1 MGNYKYVSKN
11 EVRPYEEL
19 FEEVFRK
26 IQKELKKKNG
36 LTFSFALVGSA
47 KRNLVVRHHNKGFD
61 CDYQLY
67 LQKNKQEL
75 SAEEIKKLLIK
86 KFDEKMP
93 IKFDYCE
100 DSTSSI
106 TIKKEITKQSRI
118 EFSYDIVIM
127 DLYEDASY
135 ILRKNGSGQYV
146 WNQLPDFTSFEDDYS
161 QIDGADMWENLRQCY
176 YDKKIAK
183 NNGSPKYKDKKSFQL
198 LHQAVKETLQKF
210 HI

>member
-1 MGNYKYVSKN
+1 MENYEYVSKN

-19 FEEVFRK
+19 FEEVFRE

-67 LQKNKQEL
+67 LQRNKQEL

-93 IKFDYCE
+93 NEFDYCE

-106 TIKKEITKQSRI
+106 TIKKKITKQSKI
-118 EFSYDIVIM
+118 EFSYDIIIM

-146 WNQLPDFTSFEDDYS
+146 WNPLPDFTSFEDDYR
-161 QIDGADMWENLRQCY
+161 QIEGADMWEDLRQCY

-198 LHQAVKETLQKF
+198 LHQAVKETLSRF
-210 HI
+210 

>member
-1 MGNYKYVSKN
+1 MENYEYVSKN

-19 FEEVFRK
+19 FEEVFRE

-67 LQKNKQEL
+67 LQRNKQEL

-93 IKFDYCE
+93 NEFDYCE

-106 TIKKEITKQSRI
+106 TIKKKITKQSKI
-118 EFSYDIVIM
+118 EFSYDIIIM

-146 WNQLPDFTSFEDDYS
+146 WNQLPDFTSFEDDYR
-161 QIDGADMWENLRQCY
+161 QIGGADMWEDLRQCY

-198 LHQAVKETLQKF
+198 LHQAVKETLSRF
-210 HI
+210 

>member
-1 MGNYKYVSKN
+1 MENYEYVSKN

-19 FEEVFRK
+19 FEEVFRE

-67 LQKNKQEL
+67 LQRNKQEL
-75 SAEEIKKLLIK
+75 SAEKIKKLLIK

-93 IKFDYCE
+93 SEFDYCE

-106 TIKKEITKQSRI
+106 TIKKKITQQSKI

-146 WNQLPDFTSFEDDYS
+146 WNQLPDFTSFEDDYR
-161 QIDGADMWENLRQCY
+161 QIEGADMWEDLRQCY

-198 LHQAVKETLQKF
+198 LHQAVKETLSRF
-210 HI
+210 

>member
-1 MGNYKYVSKN
+1 MGNYEYVSKD

-19 FEEVFRK
+19 FEEVFRE

-67 LQKNKQEL
+67 LQRNKQEL

-86 KFDEKMP
+86 KFDKKIPNE
-93 IKFDYCE
+93 FDYCE

-106 TIKKEITKQSRI
+106 TVKKKITKQSKI

-146 WNQLPDFTSFEDDYS
+146 WNQLPYFTSFEDDYS
-161 QIDGADMWENLRQCY
+161 QIEGADMWENLRQCY

>member
-1 MGNYKYVSKN
+1 MGNYEYVSKD

-19 FEEVFRK
+19 FEEVFRE

-67 LQKNKQEL
+67 LQRNKQEL

-93 IKFDYCE
+93 NEFDYCE

-106 TIKKEITKQSRI
+106 TIKKKITKQSKI
-118 EFSYDIVIM
+118 EFSYDIIIM

-146 WNQLPDFTSFEDDYS
+146 WNQLPDFTSFEDDYR
-161 QIDGADMWENLRQCY
+161 QIGGADMWEDLRQCY

-198 LHQAVKETLQKF
+198 LHQAVKETLSRF
-210 HI
+210 

>member
-1 MGNYKYVSKN
+1 MENYEYVSKN

-19 FEEVFRK
+19 FEEVFRE

-67 LQKNKQEL
+67 LQRNKQEL

-93 IKFDYCE
+93 NEFDYCE

-106 TIKKEITKQSRI
+106 TIKKKITKQSKI

-146 WNQLPDFTSFEDDYS
+146 WNQLPDFTSFEDDYR
-161 QIDGADMWENLRQCY
+161 QIEGADMWEDLRQCY

-198 LHQAVKETLQKF
+198 LHQAVKETLSRF
-210 HI
+210 

>member
-1 MGNYKYVSKN
+1 MENYEYVSKN

-19 FEEVFRK
+19 FEEVFRE

-75 SAEEIKKLLIK
+75 SAEKIKKLLIK

-93 IKFDYCE
+93 SEFDYCE

-106 TIKKEITKQSRI
+106 TIKKKITQQSKI

-146 WNQLPDFTSFEDDYS
+146 WNQLPDFTSFEDDYR
-161 QIDGADMWENLRQCY
+161 QIEGADMWEDLRQCY

-198 LHQAVKETLQKF
+198 LHQAVKETLSRF
-210 HI
+210 

>member
-1 MGNYKYVSKN
+1 MANYEYVPKS
-11 EVRPYEEL
+11 EVRPYIKL
-19 FEEVFRK
+19 FEEVFRE
-26 IQKELKKKNG
+26 IQKELKKNNG

-67 LQKNKQEL
+67 LQKNKQKL
-75 SAEEIKKLLIK
+75 SGEEIKKLLME

-93 IKFDYCE
+93 NEFDFCE

-106 TIKKEITKQSRI
+106 TIKKKITKQSKI

-146 WNQLPDFTSFEDDYS
+146 WNQLPDFTSFDDDYS
-161 QIDGADMWENLRQCY
+161 QIKGTDMWEDLKQRY
-176 YDKKIAK
+176 YNKITAK

-198 LHQAVKETLQKF
+198 LHQAVKETLSRF
-210 HI
+210 

>member
-1 MGNYKYVSKN
+1 MGNYEYVSKD
-11 EVRPYEEL
+11 EVRPYKEL

-67 LQKNKQEL
+67 LQRNKQEL
-75 SAEEIKKLLIK
+75 SAEKIKKLLIK

-93 IKFDYCE
+93 SEFDYCE

-106 TIKKEITKQSRI
+106 TIKKKITKQSKI

-146 WNQLPDFTSFEDDYS
+146 WNQLPDFTSFKDDYR
-161 QIDGADMWENLRQCY
+161 QIAGADMWEDLRQCY
-176 YDKKIAK
+176 YDKRIAK

-198 LHQAVKETLQKF
+198 LHQAVKETLSRF
-210 HI
+210 

>member
-1 MGNYKYVSKN
+1 MGNYEYVSKD

-19 FEEVFRK
+19 FEEVFRE

-67 LQKNKQEL
+67 LQRNKQEL
-75 SAEEIKKLLIK
+75 SAEKIKKLLIK

-93 IKFDYCE
+93 NEFDYCE

-106 TIKKEITKQSRI
+106 TIKKKITKQSKI
-118 EFSYDIVIM
+118 EFSYDIIIM

-146 WNQLPDFTSFEDDYS
+146 WNQLPDFTSFEDDYR
-161 QIDGADMWENLRQCY
+161 QIEGADMWEDLRQCY

-198 LHQAVKETLQKF
+198 LHQAVKETLSRF
-210 HI
+210 

>member
-1 MGNYKYVSKN
+1 MENYEYVSKN

-19 FEEVFRK
+19 FEEVFRE

-67 LQKNKQEL
+67 LQRNKQEL
-75 SAEEIKKLLIK
+75 SAEKIKKLLIK

-93 IKFDYCE
+93 SEFDYCE

-106 TIKKEITKQSRI
+106 TIKKKITKQSKI
-118 EFSYDIVIM
+118 EFSYDIIIM

-146 WNQLPDFTSFEDDYS
+146 WNQLPDFTSFEDDYR
-161 QIDGADMWENLRQCY
+161 QIGGADMWEDLRQCY

-198 LHQAVKETLQKF
+198 LHQAVKETLSRF
-210 HI
+210 

>member
-1 MGNYKYVSKN
+1 MEIYEYVSKD

-67 LQKNKQEL
+67 LQRNKQEL
-75 SAEEIKKLLIK
+75 SAGEIKKLLIK

-93 IKFDYCE
+93 NEFDYCE

-106 TIKKEITKQSRI
+106 TIKKKITQQSKI

-146 WNQLPDFTSFEDDYS
+146 WNQLPDFTSFEDDYR
-161 QIDGADMWENLRQCY
+161 QIEGADMWEDLRQCY

-198 LHQAVKETLQKF
+198 LHQAVKETLSRF
-210 HI
+210 

>member
-1 MGNYKYVSKN
+1 MGNYEYVSKS
-11 EVRPYEEL
+11 EVRPYEKL
-19 FEEVFRK
+19 FEAVFRE

-36 LTFSFALVGSA
+36 LTFSLALVGSA

-67 LQKNKQEL
+67 LQRNKQAL
-75 SAEEIKKLLIK
+75 SAEEVKKLLIK

-93 IKFDYCE
+93 DEFDYCE

-106 TIKKEITKQSRI
+106 TIKRKITKQSRI

-146 WNQLPDFTSFEDDYS
+146 WNQLPDFTSFEDDYR
-161 QIDGADMWENLRQCY
+161 QIEGADMWENLRQCY
-176 YDKKIAK
+176 YDKRIAK

-198 LHQAVKETLQKF
+198 LHQAVKETLSRF
-210 HI
+210 

>member
-1 MGNYKYVSKN
+1 MGNYEYVSKN

-19 FEEVFRK
+19 FEEVFRE
-26 IQKELKKKNG
+26 IQKEIKKKNG

-67 LQKNKQEL
+67 LQRNKQEL

-93 IKFDYCE
+93 NEFDYCE

-106 TIKKEITKQSRI
+106 TLKKKITKQSKI

-127 DLYEDASY
+127 DLYENVSY
-135 ILRKNGSGQYV
+135 ILRKNGTGQYV
-146 WNQLPDFTSFEDDYS
+146 WNQLPSFTSFEDDYS
-161 QIDGADMWENLRQCY
+161 QIEGADMWEDLRQCY

>member
-1 MGNYKYVSKN
+1 MENYEYVSKN

-19 FEEVFRK
+19 FEEVFRE

-67 LQKNKQEL
+67 LQRNKQEL

-93 IKFDYCE
+93 NEFDYCE

-106 TIKKEITKQSRI
+106 TIKKKITKQSKI
-118 EFSYDIVIM
+118 EFSYDIIIM

-146 WNQLPDFTSFEDDYS
+146 WNQLPDFTSFEDDYR
-161 QIDGADMWENLRQCY
+161 QIEGADMWEDLRQCY

-198 LHQAVKETLQKF
+198 LHQAVKETLSRF
-210 HI
+210 

>member
-1 MGNYKYVSKN
+1 MGNYEYVSKN

-19 FEEVFRK
+19 FEEVFRE

-67 LQKNKQEL
+67 LQRNKQEL

-93 IKFDYCE
+93 SEFDYCE

-106 TIKKEITKQSRI
+106 TIKKKITKQSKI

-146 WNQLPDFTSFEDDYS
+146 WNQLPDFTSFEDDYR
-161 QIDGADMWENLRQCY
+161 QIGGADMWEDLRQCY

-198 LHQAVKETLQKF
+198 LHQAVKETLSRF
-210 HI
+210 

>member
-1 MGNYKYVSKN
+1 MGNYEYVSKD
-11 EVRPYEEL
+11 EVRPYEKL
-19 FEEVFRK
+19 FEEIFRE

-75 SAEEIKKLLIK
+75 SAEKIKKLLIK

-93 IKFDYCE
+93 SEFDYCE

-106 TIKKEITKQSRI
+106 TIKKKITKQSKI

-146 WNQLPDFTSFEDDYS
+146 WNQLPDFTSFKDDYR
-161 QIDGADMWENLRQCY
+161 QIEGADMWEDLRQCY
-176 YDKKIAK
+176 YDKRIAK

-198 LHQAVKETLQKF
+198 LHQAVKETLSRF
-210 HI
+210 

>member
-1 MGNYKYVSKN
+1 MEIYEYVSKD

-67 LQKNKQEL
+67 LQRNKQEL
-75 SAEEIKKLLIK
+75 SAEKIKKLLIK

-93 IKFDYCE
+93 SEFDYCE

-106 TIKKEITKQSRI
+106 TIKKKITQQSKI

-146 WNQLPDFTSFEDDYS
+146 WNQLPDFTSFEDDYR
-161 QIDGADMWENLRQCY
+161 QIEGADMWENLRQCY
-176 YDKKIAK
+176 YDKRIAK

-198 LHQAVKETLQKF
+198 LHQAVKETLSRF
-210 HI
+210 

>member
-1 MGNYKYVSKN
+1 MGNYEYVSKD

-19 FEEVFRK
+19 FEEVFRE

-67 LQKNKQEL
+67 LQRNKQKL

-93 IKFDYCE
+93 NEFDCCE

-106 TIKKEITKQSRI
+106 TIKKKITKQSKI

-146 WNQLPDFTSFEDDYS
+146 WNQLPDFTSFEDDYR
-161 QIDGADMWENLRQCY
+161 QIEGADMWEDLRQCY

-198 LHQAVKETLQKF
+198 LHQAVKETLSRF
-210 HI
+210 

>member
-1 MGNYKYVSKN
+1 MENYEYVSKN

-19 FEEVFRK
+19 FEEVFRE

-67 LQKNKQEL
+67 LQRNKQEL

-93 IKFDYCE
+93 NEFDYCE

-106 TIKKEITKQSRI
+106 TIKKKITKQSKI
-118 EFSYDIVIM
+118 EFSYDIIIM
-127 DLYEDASY
+127 DLYKDASY

-146 WNQLPDFTSFEDDYS
+146 WNQLPDFTSFEDDYR
-161 QIDGADMWENLRQCY
+161 QIGGADMWEDLRQCY

-198 LHQAVKETLQKF
+198 LHQAVKETLSRF
-210 HI
+210 

>member
-1 MGNYKYVSKN
+1 MGNYEYVSKD

-36 LTFSFALVGSA
+36 LTFSFALIGSA

-75 SAEEIKKLLIK
+75 SAEEIKKLLIE

-93 IKFDYCE
+93 NEFDYCE

-106 TIKKEITKQSRI
+106 TIKKKITEQSEI

-127 DLYEDASY
+127 DLHEDASN

-146 WNQLPDFTSFEDDYS
+146 WNQLPDFTSFEDDYR
-161 QIDGADMWENLRQCY
+161 QIKGANMWEDLRQCY
-176 YDKKIAK
+176 YYKKIAK
-183 NNGSPKYKDKKSFQL
+183 NNGSSKYKDKKSFQL
-198 LHQAVKETLQKF
+198 LHQAVKETLSRF
-210 HI
+210 

>member
-1 MGNYKYVSKN
+1 MENYEYVSKN

-19 FEEVFRK
+19 FEEVFRE

-67 LQKNKQEL
+67 LQRNKQEL

-93 IKFDYCE
+93 NEFDYCE

-106 TIKKEITKQSRI
+106 TIKKKITKQSKI

-146 WNQLPDFTSFEDDYS
+146 WNQLPDFTYFEDDYR
-161 QIDGADMWENLRQCY
+161 QIEGADMWEDLRQCY

-198 LHQAVKETLQKF
+198 LHQAVKETLSRF
-210 HI
+210 

>member
-1 MGNYKYVSKN
+1 MEIYEYVSKD

-19 FEEVFRK
+19 FEEVFRE

-67 LQKNKQEL
+67 LQRNKQEL
-75 SAEEIKKLLIK
+75 SAEKIKKLLIK

-93 IKFDYCE
+93 SEFDYCE

-106 TIKKEITKQSRI
+106 TIKKKITQQSKI

-146 WNQLPDFTSFEDDYS
+146 WNQLPDFTSFEDDYR
-161 QIDGADMWENLRQCY
+161 QIEGADMWENLRQCY
-176 YDKKIAK
+176 YDKRIAK

-198 LHQAVKETLQKF
+198 LHQAVKETLSRF
-210 HI
+210 

>member
-1 MGNYKYVSKN
+1 MGNYEYVSKD

-19 FEEVFRK
+19 FEEVFRE

-67 LQKNKQEL
+67 LQRNKQEL
-75 SAEEIKKLLIK
+75 SAEKIKKLLIK

-93 IKFDYCE
+93 SEFDYCE

-106 TIKKEITKQSRI
+106 TIKKKITQQSKI

-146 WNQLPDFTSFEDDYS
+146 WNQLPDFTSFEDDYR
-161 QIDGADMWENLRQCY
+161 QIEGADMWEDLRQCY
-176 YDKKIAK
+176 YDKRIAK

-198 LHQAVKETLQKF
+198 LHQAVKETLSRF
-210 HI
+210 

>member
-1 MGNYKYVSKN
+1 MGNYEYVSKD

-19 FEEVFRK
+19 FEEVFRE

-67 LQKNKQEL
+67 LQRNKQEL
-75 SAEEIKKLLIK
+75 SAEKIKKLLIK

-93 IKFDYCE
+93 SEFDYCE

-106 TIKKEITKQSRI
+106 TIKKKITQQSKI
-118 EFSYDIVIM
+118 EFSYDIIIM

-146 WNQLPDFTSFEDDYS
+146 WNQLPDFTSFEDDYR
-161 QIDGADMWENLRQCY
+161 QIEGADMWEDLRQCY

-198 LHQAVKETLQKF
+198 LHQAVKETLSRF
-210 HI
+210 

>member
-1 MGNYKYVSKN
+1 MGNYEYVSKD

-19 FEEVFRK
+19 FEEVFRE

-67 LQKNKQEL
+67 LQRNKQEL
-75 SAEEIKKLLIK
+75 SAGEIKKLLIK

-93 IKFDYCE
+93 NEFDYCE

-106 TIKKEITKQSRI
+106 TIKKKITKQSKI
-118 EFSYDIVIM
+118 EFSYDIIIM

-146 WNQLPDFTSFEDDYS
+146 WNQLPDFTSFKDDYR
-161 QIDGADMWENLRQCY
+161 QIEGADMWKDLRQCY

-198 LHQAVKETLQKF
+198 LHQAVKETLSRF
-210 HI
+210 

>member
-1 MGNYKYVSKN
+1 MGNYEYVSKD

-19 FEEVFRK
+19 FEEVFRE

-67 LQKNKQEL
+67 LQRNKQEL
-75 SAEEIKKLLIK
+75 SAEEIKKLLIR

-93 IKFDYCE
+93 NEFDYCE

-106 TIKKEITKQSRI
+106 TIKKKITKQSKI

-135 ILRKNGSGQYV
+135 ILRKNRSGQYV
-146 WNQLPDFTSFEDDYS
+146 WNQLPDFTSFEDDYR
-161 QIDGADMWENLRQCY
+161 QIEGADMWEDLRQCY

-183 NNGSPKYKDKKSFQL
+183 NNGSPKYNDKKSFQL
-198 LHQAVKETLQKF
+198 LHQAVKETLSRF
-210 HI
+210 

>member
-1 MGNYKYVSKN
+1 MGNYEYVSKD
-11 EVRPYEEL
+11 EVRPYKEL
-19 FEEVFRK
+19 FEEVFRE

-67 LQKNKQEL
+67 LQRNKQEL
-75 SAEEIKKLLIK
+75 SAEKIKKLLIK

-93 IKFDYCE
+93 SEFDYCE

-106 TIKKEITKQSRI
+106 TIKKKITQQSKI

-146 WNQLPDFTSFEDDYS
+146 WNQLPDFTSFEDDYR
-161 QIDGADMWENLRQCY
+161 QIEGADMWEDLRQCY

-198 LHQAVKETLQKF
+198 LHQAVKETLSRF
-210 HI
+210 

>member
-1 MGNYKYVSKN
+1 MGNYEYVSKS
-11 EVRPYEEL
+11 EVRPYEKL
-19 FEEVFRK
+19 FEDVFK
-26 IQKELKKKNG
+26 EIQKELKKKNG
-36 LTFSFALVGSA
+36 LTFSVALVGSA

-75 SAEEIKKLLIK
+75 SEEDIKKLLMK

-93 IKFDYCE
+93 SEFDYCE

-106 TIKKEITKQSRI
+106 TIKKKITKQSKI

-146 WNQLPDFTSFEDDYS
+146 WNQLPDFTSFEDDYR
-161 QIDGADMWENLRQCY
+161 QIEGADMWEDLRQCY

-198 LHQAVKETLQKF
+198 LHQAVKETLSRF
-210 HI
+210 

>member
-1 MGNYKYVSKN
+1 MEIYEYVSKD
-11 EVRPYEEL
+11 EVRPYKEL
-19 FEEVFRK
+19 FEEVFRE

-67 LQKNKQEL
+67 LQRNKQEL
-75 SAEEIKKLLIK
+75 SAEKIKKLLIK

-93 IKFDYCE
+93 SEFDYCE

-106 TIKKEITKQSRI
+106 TIKKKITQQSKI

-146 WNQLPDFTSFEDDYS
+146 WNQLPDFTSFEDDYR
-161 QIDGADMWENLRQCY
+161 QIEGADMWEDLRQCY

-198 LHQAVKETLQKF
+198 LHQAVKETLSRF
-210 HI
+210 

>member
-1 MGNYKYVSKN
+1 MTNYEYVPKS
-11 EVRPYEEL
+11 EVRPYIEL
-19 FEEVFRK
+19 FEVVFRK
-26 IQKELKKKNG
+26 IQKELKKDRG
-36 LTFSFALVGSA
+36 LTFCFGLVGSA

-75 SAEEIKKLLIK
+75 SAEEIKKLLME

-93 IKFDYCE
+93 REFDYCE

-106 TIKKEITKQSRI
+106 TIKKKITKQSKI
-118 EFSYDIVIM
+118 EFSYDIIIM

-146 WNQLPDFTSFEDDYS
+146 WNQLPDFTSFEDDYR
-161 QIDGADMWENLRQCY
+161 QIEGADMWEDLRQCY

-198 LHQAVKETLQKF
+198 LHQAVKETLSRF
-210 HI
+210 

>member
-1 MGNYKYVSKN
+1 MGNYEYVSKD

-19 FEEVFRK
+19 FEEVFRE

-67 LQKNKQEL
+67 LQRNKQEL
-75 SAEEIKKLLIK
+75 SAEKIKKLLIK

-93 IKFDYCE
+93 SEFDYCE

-106 TIKKEITKQSRI
+106 TIKKKITKQSKI
-118 EFSYDIVIM
+118 EFSYDIIIM

-146 WNQLPDFTSFEDDYS
+146 WNQLPDFTSFEDDYR
-161 QIDGADMWENLRQCY
+161 QIGGADMWEDLRQCY

-183 NNGSPKYKDKKSFQL
+183 NNGSLKYKDKKSFQL
-198 LHQAVKETLQKF
+198 LHQAVKETLSRF
-210 HI
+210 

>member
-1 MGNYKYVSKN
+1 MENYEYVSKN

-19 FEEVFRK
+19 FEEVFRE

-67 LQKNKQEL
+67 LQRNKQEL
-75 SAEEIKKLLIK
+75 SAGEIKKLLIK

-93 IKFDYCE
+93 NEFDYCE

-106 TIKKEITKQSRI
+106 TINKKITKQSKI

-146 WNQLPDFTSFEDDYS
+146 WNQLPDFTSFEDDYR
-161 QIDGADMWENLRQCY
+161 QIEGADMWEDLRQCY

-198 LHQAVKETLQKF
+198 LHQAVKETLSRF
-210 HI
+210 

>member
-1 MGNYKYVSKN
+1 MENYEYVSKN

-19 FEEVFRK
+19 FEEVFRE

-67 LQKNKQEL
+67 LQRNKQEL

-93 IKFDYCE
+93 NEFDYCE

-106 TIKKEITKQSRI
+106 TIKKKITKQSRI

-146 WNQLPDFTSFEDDYS
+146 WNQLSDFTSFEDDYR
-161 QIDGADMWENLRQCY
+161 QIEGADMWEDLRQCY

-198 LHQAVKETLQKF
+198 LHQAVKETLSRF
-210 HI
+210 